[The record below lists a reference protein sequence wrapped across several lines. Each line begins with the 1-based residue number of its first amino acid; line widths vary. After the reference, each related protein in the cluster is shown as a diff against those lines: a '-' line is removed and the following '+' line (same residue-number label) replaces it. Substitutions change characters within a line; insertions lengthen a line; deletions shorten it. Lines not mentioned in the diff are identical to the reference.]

1 MHVAGIGLGE
11 IRSPVSTTWASQ
23 DADSGPAKWDLRAIY
38 RKISDLPTNWE
49 VEENFDSPPK
59 SKAVKDA
66 LKRNDRKGKR
76 AATHERELYRPI
88 ANLLNALRNGTGLV
102 DDGLNEKM
110 FYVQDPR
117 LVLGSLLERK
127 PDLDG
132 IYAQLRELAEN
143 KNLSTYLSK
152 KKIVGVFLGLLIFF
166 VEV

>member
-1 MHVAGIGLGE
+1 
-11 IRSPVSTTWASQ
+11 
-23 DADSGPAKWDLRAIY
+23 
-38 RKISDLPTNWE
+38 
-49 VEENFDSPPK
+49 
-59 SKAVKDA
+59 
-66 LKRNDRKGKR
+66 
-76 AATHERELYRPI
+76 
-88 ANLLNALRNGTGLV
+88 
-102 DDGLNEKM
+102 M

-117 LVLGSLLERK
+117 LVLGSLLERI